1 MPRSCRM
8 QLVNYSDYCVLTDL
22 DLRVSVDAGWHPS
35 HLDEAGT
42 RLTWTRL
49 APVSPGRGWHPSHL
63 DVLDA
68 RTKQSRIVL
77 FRHNRDCSLS
87 TNLSLT
93 PDKQVH

>member
-49 APVSPGRGWHPSHL
+49 APVSPGRVRRANQAVSHCL
-63 DVLDA
+63 VSS
-68 RTKQSRIVL
+68 Q
-77 FRHNRDCSLS
+77 
-87 TNLSLT
+87 
-93 PDKQVH
+93 P

>member
-1 MPRSCRM
+1 M

-22 DLRVSVDAGWHPS
+22 DLRVSVDA
-35 HLDEAGT
+35 
-42 RLTWTRL
+42 
-49 APVSPGRGWHPSHL
+49 GWHPSHL